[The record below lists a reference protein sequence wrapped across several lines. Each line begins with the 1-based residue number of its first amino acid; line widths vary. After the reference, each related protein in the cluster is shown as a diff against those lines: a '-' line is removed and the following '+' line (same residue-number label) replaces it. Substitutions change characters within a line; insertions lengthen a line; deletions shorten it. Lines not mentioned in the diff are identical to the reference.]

1 MGPVTADDPE
11 VEAAT
16 ADGPPRIRTYA
27 ELTEGD
33 ASDLGGQIARQRQ
46 RVAVR
51 LAPVDR
57 VLAVASGKGGVG
69 KSFVAAG
76 LAAAAAEAGLRTAL
90 LDADFAGPTAGRLLG
105 ARSAR
110 LRLDS
115 DGGVRPAE
123 SPAGVPFV
131 SAELLLEEDRP
142 LRWREP
148 DRAEGFVW
156 RGAQEQG
163 MLREFL
169 ADVAWG
175 ERDWLVVDLP
185 PGSER
190 LEQLAGLVG
199 DRLAV
204 VAVTLP
210 SGASRSS
217 VVRSLHVAR
226 EHDVPVLGIVENM
239 SGYACPGCG
248 ERSPLFPGHAGREI
262 AREAGIPFLGPI
274 PFDPEAAG
282 AADRGDLAD
291 LLTTTAAGTALRD
304 LARRLREAG

>member
-1 MGPVTADDPE
+1 MSGSGREESGGTARD
-11 VEAAT
+11 AS
-16 ADGPPRIRTYA
+16 GIRTYA
-27 ELTEGD
+27 DLTEAD
-33 ASDLGGQIARQRQ
+33 ASDLGGQIARQRR

-76 LAAAAAEAGLRTAL
+76 LAVAAAEEGARTAL
-90 LDADFAGPTAGRLLG
+90 LDADFAGPTAARLMG
-105 ARSAR
+105 ARSAS
-110 LRLDS
+110 LRLDG
-115 DGGVRPAE
+115 GGVHPAA

-131 SAELLLEEDRP
+131 SADLLLEEDRP

-148 DRAEGFVW
+148 DRGEGFVW

-169 ADVAWG
+169 ADVVWG

-185 PGSER
+185 PGAER
-190 LEQLAGLVG
+190 LEQVAGLAA

-226 EHDVPVLGIVENM
+226 EHEVPVLGIVENM

-248 ERSPLFPGHAGREI
+248 ERSALFPGDAGREV
-262 AREAGIPFLGPI
+262 AGEAGVPFLGAV
-274 PFDPEAAG
+274 PFDPEASAL
-282 AADRGDLAD
+282 ADRGDVPRLLA
-291 LLTTTAAGTALRD
+291 TTAAGRVLRD
-304 LARRLREAG
+304 VARRLLEAP